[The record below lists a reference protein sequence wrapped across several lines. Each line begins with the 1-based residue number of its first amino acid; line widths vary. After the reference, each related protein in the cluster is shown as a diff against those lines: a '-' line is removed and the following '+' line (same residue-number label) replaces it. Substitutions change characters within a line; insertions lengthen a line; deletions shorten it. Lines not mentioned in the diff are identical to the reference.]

1 MTVILEPSMI
11 GGFMTEIRRGLRT
24 AIAALLAIG
33 ALLFAAAPATAAPTT
48 PKQVVTA
55 FYTEGFV
62 NKDIAGAAQRYIGDT
77 YIQHNPEVADGREVF
92 VKVLG
97 PVVADPKYKSSIVR
111 IVAEGDIVVVYAKS
125 VYDGKA
131 QAVADIFRVQ
141 NGKIVEHWD
150 VIQDD
155 PGKTVSGHP
164 FIS

>member
-1 MTVILEPSMI
+1 MSYSSCARRAVLAAFLAFAAVFTVSAP
-11 GGFMTEIRRGLRT
+11 
-24 AIAALLAIG
+24 AL
-33 ALLFAAAPATAAPTT
+33 AAPAPST

-62 NKDIAGAAQRYIGDT
+62 NKDLAGAAHRYIGDT
-77 YIQHNPEVADGREVF
+77 YIQHNPEVADGREAF
-92 VKVLG
+92 IAVLG
-97 PVVADPKYKSSIVR
+97 PVVADPKYATSIVR

-131 QAVADIFRVQ
+131 QAVADIFRVA

>member
-1 MTVILEPSMI
+1 MNLNRT
-11 GGFMTEIRRGLRT
+11 IRN
-24 AIAALLAIG
+24 AVAALFTVG
-33 ALLFAAAPATAAPTT
+33 ALVLGVAAQASAAPSS

-62 NKDIAGAAQRYIGDT
+62 QRDIAGAAQRYIGEN
-77 YIQHNPEVADGREVF
+77 YIQHNPEVADGREAF

-97 PVVADPKYKSSIVR
+97 PVVKDPKYSTSIVR
-111 IVAEGDIVVVYAKS
+111 VVADGDVVVVYAKS

-131 QAVADIFRVQ
+131 QAVADIFRVA

-155 PGKTVSGHP
+155 PGRTVSGHP

>member
-1 MTVILEPSMI
+1 MI
-11 GGFMTEIRRGLRT
+11 GYGMNLNRTIRN
-24 AIAALLAIG
+24 AVAALFTVG
-33 ALLFAAAPATAAPTT
+33 ALVLGVAAQASAAPSS

-62 NKDIAGAAQRYIGDT
+62 QRDIAGAAQRYIGEN
-77 YIQHNPEVADGREVF
+77 YIQHNPEVADGREAF

-97 PVVADPKYKSSIVR
+97 PVVKDPKYSTSIVR
-111 IVAEGDIVVVYAKS
+111 VVADGDVVVVYAKS

-131 QAVADIFRVQ
+131 QAVADIFRVA

-155 PGKTVSGHP
+155 PGRTVSGHP

>member
-1 MTVILEPSMI
+1 MNLNRT
-11 GGFMTEIRRGLRT
+11 IRN
-24 AIAALLAIG
+24 AVAALFTVG
-33 ALLFAAAPATAAPTT
+33 ALVLGVAAQASAAPSS

-62 NKDIAGAAQRYIGDT
+62 QRDIAGAAQRYIGEN
-77 YIQHNPEVADGREVF
+77 YIQHNPEVADGRDAF
-92 VKVLG
+92 VRVLG
-97 PVVADPKYKSSIVR
+97 PVVKDPKYSTSIVR
-111 IVAEGDIVVVYAKS
+111 VVADGDVVVVYAKS

-131 QAVADIFRVQ
+131 QAVADIFRVA

-155 PGKTVSGHP
+155 PGRTVSGHP